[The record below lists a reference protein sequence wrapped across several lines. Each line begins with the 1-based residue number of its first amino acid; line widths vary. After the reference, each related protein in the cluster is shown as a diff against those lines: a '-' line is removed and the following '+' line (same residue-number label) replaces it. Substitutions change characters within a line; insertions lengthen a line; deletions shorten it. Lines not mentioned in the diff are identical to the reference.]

1 MELDDV
7 HTILIIGPTSSDKNV
22 DLSTALYDTVDI
34 LHQLGYKLSIIV
46 EDPTSLLSSGV
57 FYDKT
62 IVEKVTGENVLNF
75 VQDFH
80 PDAILPTVGDRNAL
94 GIISSLNGKIGNV
107 KVLGPS
113 FAASLATF
121 KREMF
126 IKRLTKA
133 DLPVIK
139 FVSSDDETEIY
150 NFIRSIG
157 FPIIARRR
165 YSNRHSSGWT
175 NINNLFELDNFMS
188 MEDIKDTKIEIER
201 SIRGFSEYSF
211 TIVRDRYD
219 NSSLIGT
226 IEDIEPIGIHHLDS
240 NLIAPAISLN
250 DSKLQRLRNYSIKLA
265 RVFNIIG
272 VCTVHFAYNHVTKE
286 SYITEFIPRL
296 SEETKFLEYATSYP
310 IATAVAQ
317 LCLGF
322 HLDKLQL
329 DAGNSFNGA
338 TEPFV
343 DHITSRF
350 PQWKTSG
357 QKYLGPSKTSDSS
370 VIVNGFSL
378 EEVLN
383 KGVLNDKLNNNF
395 DRYNELRK
403 LDDDELFEK
412 IIHPTNWMLDVLSE
426 AMRRNFEKPVLSE
439 ITGIKLPYLTALQ
452 NIIDNSLIIREGE
465 IDGNNVERM
474 VEMGVKGVGHSKLL
488 LDSPDIVTKTVV
500 KNKRAVSVA
509 NNEYINHNYFVTSG
523 ISNELKLSD
532 RKKILVRT
540 PIITSKTDIMIR
552 QFVLFQLAKSIDQN
566 GLEPIIIGREPWNAP
581 LSLRR
586 KVVEIDDPHMEFKN
600 LKLISDDNI
609 LNIID
614 LSKNL
619 ADSEDKRVFQFSA
632 QEIKNMNLEGDTSVR
647 VMVVS
652 DGENYLVPSVIYQA
666 KRDGHLYEVSSV
678 NNFMTP
684 EDRADIAE
692 LVSQELEDDHH
703 VDIYNFEMIKNHDH
717 WLVTKKYRGMTND
730 IIRHELASSVHVIDT
745 LVKLLLGNK
754 IGSDHSLE
762 EVFNNFDEDYLLT
775 IDDKRYKLLDKET
788 IQAKL
793 DELRKDESGKNKKAT
808 K

>member
-1 MELDDV
+1 MELDEI
-7 HTILIIGPTSSDKNV
+7 HTILVIGPTSSDKNV
-22 DLSTALYDTVDI
+22 DLSTALYDTVNI
-34 LHQLGYKLSIIV
+34 LHQLGYKISIIV

-75 VQDFH
+75 VQTYH

-94 GIISSLNGKIGNV
+94 GIISSLNGKIGMT
-107 KVLGPS
+107 KILGPN

-121 KREMF
+121 KRELF

-133 DLPVIK
+133 KLPVIK
-139 FVSSDDETEIY
+139 FISSNDEKEIY
-150 NFIRSIG
+150 EFIRSIG

-175 NINNLFELDNFMS
+175 NINNLFELDNFMA
-188 MEDIKDTKIEIER
+188 MEELDDTKIEIER

-211 TIVRDRYD
+211 TVLRDRYD
-219 NSSLIGT
+219 NSSLVGT

-240 NLIAPAISLN
+240 NLISPAISLN

-265 RVFNIIG
+265 RAFNIVGI
-272 VCTVHFAYNHVTKE
+272 CTVHFAYNHITKE

-310 IATAVAQ
+310 VATAVAE
-317 LCLGF
+317 LCLGY

-329 DAGNSFNGA
+329 DAGSFFNGA

-350 PQWKTSG
+350 PQWKTPG

-370 VIVNGFSL
+370 IVVNGFSL

-383 KGVLNDKLNNNF
+383 KGALNDKLNNNF

-412 IIHPTNWMLDVLSE
+412 IIHPTNWMLDVLLE
-426 AMRRNFEKPVLSE
+426 ALRRKFEKPVLSE
-439 ITGIKLPYLTALQ
+439 ITGISLPYLAALQ
-452 NIIDNSLIIREGE
+452 NIINNSLIIREGE
-465 IDGNNVERM
+465 IDGKNVERM

-500 KNKRAVSVA
+500 KNKKAVSVA
-509 NNEYINHNYFVTSG
+509 NNDFINHNYFVTSG
-523 ISNELKLSD
+523 ITNELELSD
-532 RKKILVRT
+532 RKKIIVRT
-540 PIITSKTDIMIR
+540 PIITSKTDIMVR
-552 QFVLFQLAKSIDQN
+552 QFVLFRLAKSIDQN

-581 LSLRR
+581 LEIRR
-586 KVVEIDDPHMEFKN
+586 KVVEIDDPHMEMRN
-600 LKLISDDNI
+600 LGLIDDDSI
-609 LNIID
+609 LKIID

-619 ADSEDKRVFQFSA
+619 VDTNDDRVFQFSA
-632 QEIKNMNLEGDTSVR
+632 QEIKNIDLESNTTLR

-652 DGENYLVPSVIYQA
+652 DGKNYLIPSVIYQA
-666 KRDGHLYEVSSV
+666 KRNKHLYEISSV
-678 NNFMTP
+678 NNFMTI
-684 EDRADIAE
+684 EDRAD
-692 LVSQELEDDHH
+692 VSKLINQELEDEKQ
-703 VDIYNFEMIKNHDH
+703 VDIYNFEIVKSNDH
-717 WLVTKKYRGMTND
+717 WLVTKKYRGMTSD

-754 IGSDHSLE
+754 IDDNLSLE
-762 EVFNNFDEDYLLT
+762 KIFDNFDEKFLLT
-775 IDDKRYKLLDKET
+775 IDSKRYKLLDKDET
-788 IQAKL
+788 EA
-793 DELRKDESGKNKKAT
+793 ELSELKKSE

>member
-1 MELDDV
+1 MELDDI

-34 LHQLGYKLSIIV
+34 LHQLGYKMSIIV

-57 FYDKT
+57 FYDKSV
-62 IVEKVTGENVLNF
+62 VEKVTGDNVLKY
-75 VQDFH
+75 VQQFH

-94 GIISSLNGKIGNV
+94 GIVSSLNGKIGGT
-107 KVLGPS
+107 KVLGAN
-113 FAASLATF
+113 FAAYLATF
-121 KREMF
+121 KRELF

-133 DLPVIK
+133 NLPVIK
-139 FVSSDDETEIY
+139 FISSNDEKEIY
-150 NFIRSIG
+150 SFIRSIG

-175 NINNLFELDNFMS
+175 NINNLFELDNFMAL
-188 MEDIKDTKIEIER
+188 EDIEDTKIEIER

-211 TIVRDRYD
+211 TIVRDQYD

-226 IEDIEPIGIHHLDS
+226 IEDVEPIGVHHLDS
-240 NLIAPAISLN
+240 NLVSPALSLN

-265 RVFNIIG
+265 RVFNVVG

-310 IATAVAQ
+310 IATVVAE
-317 LCLGF
+317 LCLGY

-329 DAGNSFNGA
+329 DAGSPFNGA

-350 PQWKTSG
+350 PQWKTPE
-357 QKYLGPSKTSDSS
+357 QRYLGPSKTSDSS
-370 VIVNGFSL
+370 IIVNGFSL

-383 KGVLNDKLNNNF
+383 KGALNDKFNGNF
-395 DRYNELRK
+395 ERYNELRK

-412 IIHPTNWMLDVLSE
+412 IIHPTNWILDVLSE

-439 ITGIKLPYLTALQ
+439 ITGIKLPYLSALQ

-465 IDGNNVERM
+465 IDGKNVERM

-488 LDSPDIVTKTVV
+488 LDSKDIVTKTVV
-500 KNKRAVSVA
+500 KNKRAISVG
-509 NNEYINHNYFVTSG
+509 NNKYINHNYFVTSG
-523 ISNELKLSD
+523 ISNELELSD
-532 RKKILVRT
+532 RKKIIVRT

-581 LSLRR
+581 LVMRR
-586 KVVEIDDPHMEFKN
+586 KVVEIDDPHMEIKS
-600 LKLISDDNI
+600 LGLIDKDSV
-609 LNIID
+609 LRTID
-614 LSKNL
+614 LSKNIV
-619 ADSEDKRVFQFSA
+619 DDENEQVFQFSA
-632 QEIKNMNLEGDTSVR
+632 QELKNIDLEGNTSVR

-652 DGENYLVPSVIYQA
+652 DGKNYLAPSVIYQA
-666 KRDGHLYEVSSV
+666 KRDNHLYEVSSV
-678 NNFMTP
+678 NNFMTV
-684 EDRADIAE
+684 EDRADIAH
-692 LVSQELEDDHH
+692 LISQELENYDH
-703 VDIYNFEMIKNHDH
+703 VDIYNFEMVKSHDH
-717 WLVTKKYRGMTND
+717 WLVTKMYRGMTSD

-754 IGSDHSLE
+754 IDDDLSLE
-762 EVFNNFDEDYLLT
+762 KIFANFDEQYLLA
-775 IDDKRYKLLDKET
+775 IDCKRYKLLDKDEM
-788 IQAKL
+788 QEKL
-793 DELRKDESGKNKKAT
+793 TEYRKKED
-808 K
+808 

>member
-1 MELDDV
+1 MELDEI
-7 HTILIIGPTSSDKNV
+7 HTILVIGPTSSDKNV
-22 DLSTALYDTVDI
+22 DLSTALYDTVNI
-34 LHQLGYKLSIIV
+34 LHQLGYKISIIV

-75 VQDFH
+75 VQTYH

-94 GIISSLNGKIGNV
+94 GIISSLNGKIGMT
-107 KVLGPS
+107 KILGPN

-121 KREMF
+121 KRELF

-133 DLPVIK
+133 KLPVIK
-139 FVSSDDETEIY
+139 FISSNDEKEIY
-150 NFIRSIG
+150 EFIRSIG

-175 NINNLFELDNFMS
+175 NINNLFELDNFMA
-188 MEDIKDTKIEIER
+188 MEELDDTKIEIER

-211 TIVRDRYD
+211 TVLRDRYD
-219 NSSLIGT
+219 NSSLVGT

-240 NLIAPAISLN
+240 NLISPAISLN

-265 RVFNIIG
+265 RAFNIVGI
-272 VCTVHFAYNHVTKE
+272 CTVHFAYNHITKE

-310 IATAVAQ
+310 VATAVAE
-317 LCLGF
+317 LCLGY

-329 DAGNSFNGA
+329 DAGSFFNGA

-350 PQWKTSG
+350 PQWKTPG

-370 VIVNGFSL
+370 IVVNGFSL

-383 KGVLNDKLNNNF
+383 KGALNDKLNNNF

-412 IIHPTNWMLDVLSE
+412 IIHPTNWMLDVLLE
-426 AMRRNFEKPVLSE
+426 ALRRKFEKPVLSE
-439 ITGIKLPYLTALQ
+439 ITGISLPYLAALQ
-452 NIIDNSLIIREGE
+452 NIINNSLIIREGE
-465 IDGNNVERM
+465 IDGKNVERM

-500 KNKRAVSVA
+500 KNKKAVSVA
-509 NNEYINHNYFVTSG
+509 NNDFINHNYFVTSG
-523 ISNELKLSD
+523 ITNELELSD
-532 RKKILVRT
+532 RKKIIVRT
-540 PIITSKTDIMIR
+540 PIITSKTDIMVR
-552 QFVLFQLAKSIDQN
+552 QFVLFRLAKSIDQN

-581 LSLRR
+581 LEIRR
-586 KVVEIDDPHMEFKN
+586 KVVEIDDPHMEMRN
-600 LKLISDDNI
+600 LGLIDDDSI
-609 LNIID
+609 LKIID

-619 ADSEDKRVFQFSA
+619 VDTNDDRVFQFSA
-632 QEIKNMNLEGDTSVR
+632 QEIKNIDLESNTTLR

-652 DGENYLVPSVIYQA
+652 DGKNYLIPSVIYQA
-666 KRDGHLYEVSSV
+666 KRNKHLYEISSV
-678 NNFMTP
+678 NNFMTI
-684 EDRADIAE
+684 EDRADVSKLI
-692 LVSQELEDDHH
+692 SQELEDEKQ
-703 VDIYNFEMIKNHDH
+703 VDIYNFEIVKSNDH
-717 WLVTKKYRGMTND
+717 WLVTKKYRGMTSD

-754 IGSDHSLE
+754 IDDNLSLE
-762 EVFNNFDEDYLLT
+762 KIFDNFDEKFLLT
-775 IDDKRYKLLDKET
+775 IDSKRYKLLDKDET
-788 IQAKL
+788 EA
-793 DELRKDESGKNKKAT
+793 ELSELKKSE

>member
-1 MELDDV
+1 MELTEV
-7 HTILIIGPTSSDKNV
+7 HTILIIGPTISDKNV

-34 LHQLGYKLSIIV
+34 LHQLGYKTSIIV
-46 EDPTSLLSSGV
+46 EDPTSLLSSGT
-57 FYDKT
+57 FFDKT
-62 IVEKVTGENVLNF
+62 VVEKVSGDNVLKF
-75 VQDFH
+75 VQKYH

-94 GIISSLNGKIGNV
+94 GIVSSLNGKIGST
-107 KVLGPS
+107 KILGANYAS
-113 FAASLATF
+113 SLATF
-121 KREMF
+121 KRDLF
-126 IKRLTKA
+126 IKRLNKA
-133 DLPVIK
+133 KLPVIN
-139 FVSSDDETEIY
+139 FISSDDEKEIY
-150 NFIRSIG
+150 SFIRSIG

-175 NINNLFELDNFMS
+175 NINNLFELDNFMALDDL
-188 MEDIKDTKIEIER
+188 EDTKIEIER

-211 TIVRDRYD
+211 TILRDSFD

-240 NLIAPAISLN
+240 NLISPAISLN

-272 VCTVHFAYNHVTKE
+272 VCTVHFAYNHVTNE
-286 SYITEFIPRL
+286 CYITEFIPRL

-310 IATAVAQ
+310 VATAVAE
-317 LCLGF
+317 LCVGF

-329 DAGNSFNGA
+329 DAGNFFNGA

-350 PQWKTSG
+350 PQWNAPG
-357 QKYLGPSKTSDSS
+357 QKYLGPSKTSNSS
-370 VIVNGFSL
+370 IIVNGFSL

-383 KGVLNDKLNNNF
+383 KGALNDKLNNNF
-395 DRYNELRK
+395 NRYEELRK

-412 IIHPTNWMLDVLSE
+412 IIHPTNWMLDVLME

-439 ITGIKLPYLTALQ
+439 ITGINMPYLTALQ

-465 IDGNNVERM
+465 IDVHNVERM

-488 LDSPDIVTKTVV
+488 LDSSDIVTKTVV
-500 KNKRAVSVA
+500 KNKTAISVA
-509 NNEYINHNYFVTSG
+509 NRNYPNHNYFVTAG
-523 ISNELKLSD
+523 INNELKLSD
-532 RKKILVRT
+532 RKKIIVRT
-540 PIITSKTDIMIR
+540 PIISSKTDTTIR

-581 LSLRR
+581 LAMRR
-586 KVVEIDDPHMEFKN
+586 KIVEVDDPHMEMKALN
-600 LKLISDDNI
+600 LIPSDSI

-619 ADSEDKRVFQFSA
+619 VDTEDDSRVFQFSA
-632 QEIKNMNLEGDTSVR
+632 QEIKNIDLQANTSAR

-652 DGENYLVPSVIYQA
+652 DGENFLVPSVIYRT
-666 KRDGHLYEVSSV
+666 KKNNHLYEVSSV
-678 NNFMTP
+678 NNFMSP
-684 EDRADIAE
+684 ENYNEFSQLIA
-692 LVSQELEDDHH
+692 QELEDENQ
-703 VDIYNFEMIKNHDH
+703 VAIYNFELIKQKDH

-754 IGSDHSLE
+754 IGDDLSLE
-762 EVFNNFDEDYLLT
+762 ETFNNFDEQYLLT
-775 IDDKRYKLLDKET
+775 IDDKRYKLLNKEEME
-788 IQAKL
+788 
-793 DELRKDESGKNKKAT
+793 DELKNLR
-808 K
+808 

>member
-1 MELDDV
+1 MELEDV

-22 DLSTALYDTVDI
+22 DLSTALYDTVSI
-34 LHQLGYKLSIIV
+34 LHQLGYKVSIIV
-46 EDPTSLLSSGV
+46 EDPTSLLSSGS

-62 IVEKVTGENVLNF
+62 IVEKVSGDNVLKY
-75 VQDFH
+75 VQKHH

-94 GIISSLNGKIGNV
+94 GIISSLNGKIGV
-107 KVLGPS
+107 TKVLGPN

-133 DLPVIK
+133 NLPVIK
-139 FVSSDDETEIY
+139 FISSDDEKEIY
-150 NFIRSIG
+150 SFIRSIG

-175 NINNLFELDNFMS
+175 NINNLFELDNFMA
-188 MEDIKDTKIEIER
+188 MEDISDTKIEIER

-211 TIVRDRYD
+211 TILRDRFD
-219 NSSLIGT
+219 NSSLVGT

-240 NLIAPAISLN
+240 NLISPAISLN
-250 DSKLQRLRNYSIKLA
+250 DSKLQRLRNFSIKLA
-265 RVFNIIG
+265 RAFNIIG
-272 VCTVHFAYNHVTKE
+272 ICTVHFAYNHVTNE

-310 IATAVAQ
+310 VATAVAE
-317 LCLGF
+317 LCLGYR
-322 HLDKLQL
+322 LDKLQL
-329 DAGNSFNGA
+329 DAGSPFNGA

-350 PQWKTSG
+350 PQWKTPG

-370 VIVNGFSL
+370 IIVNGFSL

-383 KGVLNDKLNNNF
+383 KGALNDKFNNNF

-412 IIHPTNWMLDVLSE
+412 IIHPTNWMLDVLLE
-426 AMRRNFEKPVLSE
+426 ALRRKFEKPVLSE
-439 ITGIKLPYLTALQ
+439 ITGINLPYLTALQ

-465 IDGNNVERM
+465 VDGKNVERM

-488 LDSPDIVTKTVV
+488 LDSSDIVTKTVV
-500 KNKRAVSVA
+500 KNKQSVSVA
-509 NNEYINHNYFVTSG
+509 NNEFMNHNYFVTSG

-532 RKKILVRT
+532 RKKIIVRT
-540 PIITSKTDIMIR
+540 PIITSKTDVMIR
-552 QFVLFQLAKSIDQN
+552 QFVLFQLSKSIDQN

-581 LSLRR
+581 LVMRR
-586 KVVEIDDPHMEFKN
+586 KVIEIDDPHMEIKG
-600 LKLISDDNI
+600 LGLIDNDSI

-619 ADSEDKRVFQFSA
+619 VDTDDKRVFQFSS
-632 QEIKNMNLEGDTSVR
+632 QKVKDIELEGNTLVR

-652 DGENYLVPSVIYQA
+652 DGKNYLAPAVIYRA
-666 KRDGHLYEVSSV
+666 KRDDHLYEISSV

-692 LVSQELEDDHH
+692 LINQELEENDH
-703 VDIYNFEMIKNHDH
+703 VDIYSFEIIKNHDH
-717 WLVTKKYRGMTND
+717 WLVTKKYRGMTSD

-754 IGSDHSLE
+754 IDDNLSLE
-762 EVFNNFDEDYLLT
+762 KIFDNFGEKYLLT
-775 IDDKRYKLLDKET
+775 IDSKRYKLLDKDE

-793 DELRKDESGKNKKAT
+793 NELRKSEK
-808 K
+808 

>member
-7 HTILIIGPTSSDKNV
+7 HSILIIGPTSSDKNV

-34 LHQLGYKLSIIV
+34 LHQLGYKISIIV
-46 EDPTSLLSSGV
+46 ENPTSLLSSGV

-62 IVEKVTGENVLNF
+62 VVEKVTGDNVLKF
-75 VQDFH
+75 VQKYH
-80 PDAILPTVGDRNAL
+80 PDSILPIVGDRNAL
-94 GIISSLNGKIGNV
+94 GIVSSLNGKIGET
-107 KVLGPS
+107 KILGPS

-121 KREMF
+121 KRELF
-126 IKRLTKA
+126 IKKLTHA
-133 DLPVIK
+133 NLPVIK
-139 FVSSDDETEIY
+139 FVSSDDEKEIY
-150 NFIRSIG
+150 SFIRSIG

-175 NINNLFELDNFMS
+175 NINNLFELDNFMA
-188 MEDIKDTKIEIER
+188 MEDISDTKIEIER

-211 TIVRDRYD
+211 TILRDRYD
-219 NSSLIGT
+219 NSSLVGT

-240 NLIAPAISLN
+240 NLISPAISLN
-250 DSKLQRLRNYSIKLA
+250 DSKLQRLRNFSIKLA
-265 RVFNIIG
+265 RTFNVVGI
-272 VCTVHFAYNHVTKE
+272 CTVHFAYNHATNE

-310 IATAVAQ
+310 VATAVAQ
-317 LCLGF
+317 LCLGY

-329 DAGNSFNGA
+329 DAGNYFNGA

-350 PQWKTSG
+350 PQWATND
-357 QKYLGPSKTSDSS
+357 QRYLGPSKTSNSS
-370 VIVNGFSL
+370 IVVNGFSL

-383 KGVLNDKLNNNF
+383 KGALNDKLNNNF
-395 DRYNELRK
+395 NRYNELRK

-439 ITGIKLPYLTALQ
+439 ITGINMPYLTALQ

-465 IDGNNVERM
+465 IDGKNVEHM
-474 VEMGVKGVGHSKLL
+474 VNMGVKGVGHSKLL

-500 KNKRAVSVA
+500 KNKQAVSVA
-509 NNEYINHNYFVTSG
+509 NNDFINHNYFVTSG
-523 ISNELKLSD
+523 ISNELQLSD
-532 RKKILVRT
+532 RMKIIVRT

-581 LSLRR
+581 LSMRR
-586 KVVEIDDPHMEFKN
+586 KVVEIDDPHMEMKN
-600 LKLISDDNI
+600 LGLIKNDGV

-619 ADSEDKRVFQFSA
+619 IETDDKRVFQFSA
-632 QEIKNMNLEGDTSVR
+632 QELKNLKLTGGTSIR
-647 VMVVS
+647 VMVIS
-652 DGENYLVPSVIYQA
+652 DGENFLAPSVIYQA
-666 KRDGHLYEVSSV
+666 KRDGHLYEISSV
-678 NNFMTP
+678 NQFMTI
-684 EDRADIAE
+684 EDRANISR
-692 LVSQELEDDHH
+692 LIKQELEDDSK
-703 VDIYNFEMIKNHDH
+703 VDIYNFELVKSNDH
-717 WLVTKKYRGMTND
+717 WLMTKKYRGMTND

-754 IGSDHSLE
+754 IGDDLTLE
-762 EVFNNFDEDYLLT
+762 KVFDNFDDKYLLT
-775 IDDKRYKLLDKET
+775 IDSKRYQLLDEEET
-788 IQAKL
+788 KTEL
-793 DELRKDESGKNKKAT
+793 SKLRKNEN
-808 K
+808 

>member
-7 HTILIIGPTSSDKNV
+7 HTILIIGPTNSDKNV
-22 DLSTALYDTVDI
+22 DLSTALYDTVNI
-34 LHQLGYKLSIIV
+34 LHQLGYKTSIIV
-46 EDPTSLLSSGV
+46 ENPTSLLSSGV

-62 IVEKVTGENVLNF
+62 MVEKVTGENVLKYVNKY
-75 VQDFH
+75 H

-94 GIISSLNGKIGNV
+94 GIISSLNGKIGTT
-107 KVLGPS
+107 KILGPN

-121 KREMF
+121 KRELF

-133 DLPVIK
+133 HLPVIK
-139 FVSSDDETEIY
+139 FISSDDEKEIY
-150 NFIRSIG
+150 SFIRSIG

-175 NINNLFELDNFMS
+175 NINNLFELDNFMAL
-188 MEDIKDTKIEIER
+188 EDIEDTKIEIER

-211 TIVRDRYD
+211 TILRDRYD
-219 NSSLIGT
+219 NSSLVGT

-240 NLIAPAISLN
+240 NLISPAISLN

-265 RVFNIIG
+265 RAFNIIG
-272 VCTVHFAYNHVTKE
+272 ICTVHFAYNHVTNE

-310 IATAVAQ
+310 VATAVAE
-317 LCLGF
+317 LCLGY

-329 DAGNSFNGA
+329 DAGSFFNGA

-350 PQWKTSG
+350 PQWKTPG

-370 VIVNGFSL
+370 IVVNGFSL

-383 KGVLNDKLNNNF
+383 KGALNDKLNNNF

-412 IIHPTNWMLDVLSE
+412 IIHPTNWMLDVLLE
-426 AMRRNFEKPVLSE
+426 ALRRNFEKPVLSE
-439 ITGIKLPYLTALQ
+439 ITGINPPYLSALQ

-465 IDGNNVERM
+465 IDGKNVERM

-488 LDSPDIVTKTVV
+488 LDSSDIVTKTVV
-500 KNKRAVSVA
+500 KNKQAVSVA
-509 NNEYINHNYFVTSG
+509 NNDFMNHNYFVTSG
-523 ISNELKLSD
+523 ISNELELSD
-532 RKKILVRT
+532 RKKFVVRT

-581 LSLRR
+581 LEMRR
-586 KVVEIDDPHMEFKN
+586 KVVEIDDPHMEVKS
-600 LKLISDDNI
+600 LGLIDNDSV

-619 ADSEDKRVFQFSA
+619 VDTDDKRVFQFSA
-632 QEIKNMNLEGDTSVR
+632 QEIKNIDLEGNTSVR

-652 DGENYLVPSVIYQA
+652 DGENYLAPSVIYQA
-666 KRDGHLYEVSSV
+666 KRDNHLYEISSV

-692 LVSQELEDDHH
+692 LITQELEDDHN
-703 VDIYNFEMIKNHDH
+703 VDIYNFEMVKNHDH

-754 IGSDHSLE
+754 IDSDLSLE
-762 EVFNNFDEDYLLT
+762 KIFDNFDEKYLLT
-775 IDDKRYKLLDKET
+775 IDDKKYKLLDKEE
-788 IQAKL
+788 IQNKL
-793 DELRKDESGKNKKAT
+793 TELSKTEA
-808 K
+808 

>member
-34 LHQLGYKLSIIV
+34 LHQLGYKTSIIV

-62 IVEKVTGENVLNF
+62 VVEKVTGDNVLKF
-75 VQDFH
+75 IQKYH

-94 GIISSLNGKIGNV
+94 GIISSLNGKIGTT
-107 KVLGPS
+107 KVLGAS
-113 FAASLATF
+113 FSASLATF
-121 KREMF
+121 KRELF
-126 IKRLTKA
+126 IKKLTKA
-133 DLPVIK
+133 NLPVIK
-139 FVSSDDETEIY
+139 FISSDDEKEIY
-150 NFIRSIG
+150 SFIRSIG

-175 NINNLFELDNFMS
+175 NINNLFELDNFMA
-188 MEDIKDTKIEIER
+188 MEDISDSRIEIER

-211 TIVRDRYD
+211 TILRDRYD

-240 NLIAPAISLN
+240 NLISPAISLN

-265 RVFNIIG
+265 RAFNIVGI
-272 VCTVHFAYNHVTKE
+272 CTVHFAYNHTTKE

-310 IATAVAQ
+310 IATAVAE
-317 LCLGF
+317 LCLGY

-329 DAGNSFNGA
+329 DAGNYFNGA

-343 DHITSRF
+343 DHLTSRF
-350 PQWKTSG
+350 PQWKTPG

-370 VIVNGFSL
+370 IVVNGFSL

-383 KGVLNDKLNNNF
+383 KGALNDKLNNNF

-412 IIHPTNWMLDVLSE
+412 IIHPTNWILDVLSE
-426 AMRRNFEKPVLSE
+426 ALRRKFEMPVLSE
-439 ITGIKLPYLTALQ
+439 ITGVNVPYLNALQ
-452 NIIDNSLIIREGE
+452 NIINNSLIIREGE
-465 IDGNNVERM
+465 IDGKNVERM

-488 LDSPDIVTKTVV
+488 LDSTDIVTRTVV

-509 NNEYINHNYFVTSG
+509 NNKYINHNYFVTSG
-523 ISNELKLSD
+523 ISNELELSD
-532 RKKILVRT
+532 RKKIIVRT

-581 LSLRR
+581 LSMRR
-586 KVVEIDDPHMEFKN
+586 KVVEIDDPHMEMKS
-600 LKLISDDNI
+600 LGLIEHDSV

-619 ADSEDKRVFQFSA
+619 VDTGDDRVFQFSA
-632 QEIKNMNLEGDTSVR
+632 QEIKNIELKGDTSVR
-647 VMVVS
+647 VMVVT
-652 DGENYLVPSVIYQA
+652 DGNNFLAPSVIYRGR
-666 KRDGHLYEVSSV
+666 RDNHLYEISSV
-678 NNFMTP
+678 NNFMTA
-684 EDRADIAE
+684 EDRVEISK
-692 LVSQELEDDHH
+692 LIKLELEDNDK
-703 VDIYNFEMIKNHDH
+703 VDIFNFEMVKSNDH

-754 IGSDHSLE
+754 IDDDLSLE
-762 EVFNNFDEDYLLT
+762 KVFDNFDEKYLLT
-775 IDDKRYKLLDKET
+775 IDDKRYKLLDKEE
-788 IQAKL
+788 IQEKL
-793 DELRKDESGKNKKAT
+793 KELRLKEK
-808 K
+808 

>member
-22 DLSTALYDTVDI
+22 DLSTALFDTVNI
-34 LHQLGYKLSIIV
+34 LHQLGYKISIIV
-46 EDPTSLLSSGV
+46 EDPTSLLSSGS
-57 FYDKT
+57 FFDKT
-62 IVEKVTGENVLNF
+62 VVEKVTGDNVLKY
-75 VQDFH
+75 VQKFH

-94 GIISSLNGKIGNV
+94 GIVSSLNGKIGPTR
-107 KVLGPS
+107 VLGAN

-121 KREMF
+121 KRELF

-133 DLPVIK
+133 NLPVIK
-139 FVSSDDETEIY
+139 FVSSDDEKEIY
-150 NFIRSIG
+150 SFIRSIG

-175 NINNLFELDNFMS
+175 NINNLFELDNFMAL
-188 MEDIKDTKIEIER
+188 EDISDTKIEIER

-211 TIVRDRYD
+211 TILRDRYD
-219 NSSLIGT
+219 NSALIGT

-240 NLIAPAISLN
+240 NLISPAISLN
-250 DSKLQRLRNYSIKLA
+250 DSKLQRLRNFSIKLA
-265 RVFNIIG
+265 RAFNIVG
-272 VCTVHFAYNHVTKE
+272 VCTVHFAYNHATNE

-310 IATAVAQ
+310 IATAVAE
-317 LCLGF
+317 LCLGY

-329 DAGNSFNGA
+329 DAGSFFNGA

-350 PQWKTSG
+350 PQWKTSD
-357 QKYLGPSKTSDSS
+357 QRYLGPSKTSDSS
-370 VIVNGFSL
+370 IVVNGFSL

-383 KGVLNDKLNNNF
+383 KGALNDKLNNNF

-403 LDDDELFEK
+403 LDDDQLFEK
-412 IIHPTNWMLDVLSE
+412 IIHPTNWMLDVLLE

-439 ITGIKLPYLTALQ
+439 ITGIKLPYLSALQ

-465 IDGNNVERM
+465 IDGHNVERM

-488 LDSPDIVTKTVV
+488 LDSKDIVTKTVV
-500 KNKRAVSVA
+500 KNKQAVSVA
-509 NNEYINHNYFVTSG
+509 NNDFDNHNYFVTSG
-523 ISNELKLSD
+523 ISNELVLSD
-532 RKKILVRT
+532 RKKIVVRT

-581 LSLRR
+581 LSIRR
-586 KVVEIDDPHMEFKN
+586 KMVEIDDPHMEMKS
-600 LKLISDDNI
+600 LKLIEPDSV
-609 LNIID
+609 LQVID

-619 ADSEDKRVFQFSA
+619 VDNENEQVFQFSA
-632 QEIKNMNLEGDTSVR
+632 QELKNIDLDGNTSVR

-652 DGENYLVPSVIYQA
+652 DGKNYLAPSVIYQA

-678 NNFMTP
+678 NNFMTA

-692 LVSQELEDDHH
+692 LISQEIEDYDH
-703 VDIYNFEMIKNHDH
+703 VDIYNFEMVKNHDH
-717 WLVTKKYRGMTND
+717 WLVTKKYRGMTSD

-754 IGSDHSLE
+754 IDDDLSLE
-762 EVFNNFDEDYLLT
+762 KIFDNFDEEYLLT
-775 IDDKRYKLLDKET
+775 IDNKRYKLLDKDE

-793 DELRKDESGKNKKAT
+793 DEFRKKE
-808 K
+808 

>member
-62 IVEKVTGENVLNF
+62 IVEKVTGDNVLKY
-75 VQDFH
+75 VQKYH
-80 PDAILPTVGDRNAL
+80 PDSILPIVGDRNAL
-94 GIISSLNGKIGNV
+94 GIVSSLNGKIGET
-107 KVLGPS
+107 KILGPS

-121 KREMF
+121 KRELF
-126 IKRLTKA
+126 IKKLVHA
-133 DLPVIK
+133 NLPVIK
-139 FVSSDDETEIY
+139 FISSDDEKEIY
-150 NFIRSIG
+150 SFIRSIG

-175 NINNLFELDNFMS
+175 NINNLFELDNFMA
-188 MEDIKDTKIEIER
+188 MEDIADTKIEIER

-211 TIVRDRYD
+211 TILRDRYD
-219 NSSLIGT
+219 NSSLVGT

-240 NLIAPAISLN
+240 NLISPAISLN
-250 DSKLQRLRNYSIKLA
+250 DSKLQRLRNFSIKLA
-265 RVFNIIG
+265 RTFNIVGI
-272 VCTVHFAYNHVTKE
+272 CTVHFAYNHATNE

-310 IATAVAQ
+310 VATAVAQ
-317 LCLGF
+317 LCLGY

-329 DAGNSFNGA
+329 DAGNYFNGA

-350 PQWKTSG
+350 PQWTTND
-357 QKYLGPSKTSDSS
+357 QRYLGPSKTSNSS
-370 VIVNGFSL
+370 IVVNGFSL

-383 KGVLNDKLNNNF
+383 KGALNDKLNNNF
-395 DRYNELRK
+395 NRYNELRK

-426 AMRRNFEKPVLSE
+426 ALRRKFEKPVLSE
-439 ITGIKLPYLTALQ
+439 ITGINMPYLTALQ

-465 IDGNNVERM
+465 IDGNNVEHM
-474 VEMGVKGVGHSKLL
+474 VNMGVKGVGHSKLL

-500 KNKRAVSVA
+500 KNKQAVSVA
-509 NNEYINHNYFVTSG
+509 NNDFINHNYFVTSG
-523 ISNELKLSD
+523 ISNELQLSD
-532 RKKILVRT
+532 RMKIVVRT

-581 LSLRR
+581 LSMRR
-586 KVVEIDDPHMEFKN
+586 KVVEIDDPHMEMKN
-600 LKLISDDNI
+600 LGLIANDSV

-619 ADSEDKRVFQFSA
+619 IETDDKRVFQFSA
-632 QEIKNMNLEGDTSVR
+632 QELKDLKLSGNTSVR

-652 DGENYLVPSVIYQA
+652 DGENFLAPSVIYQA
-666 KRDGHLYEVSSV
+666 KRDGHLYEISSV
-678 NNFMTP
+678 NQFMTI
-684 EDRADIAE
+684 EDRASISR
-692 LVSQELEDDHH
+692 LIKQELENDKK
-703 VDIYNFEMIKNHDH
+703 VDIYNFELVKNNDH
-717 WLVTKKYRGMTND
+717 WLMTKKYRGMTND

-754 IGSDHSLE
+754 IGDDLTLE
-762 EVFNNFDEDYLLT
+762 KIFDNFDNRYLLT
-775 IDDKRYKLLDKET
+775 IDSKRYQLLDEEET
-788 IQAKL
+788 KTEL
-793 DELRKDESGKNKKAT
+793 SKLRKNEK
-808 K
+808 

>member
-7 HTILIIGPTSSDKNV
+7 HSILIIGPTSSDKNV

-46 EDPTSLLSSGV
+46 ENPTSLLSSGT

-62 IVEKVTGENVLNF
+62 VVEKVTGDNVLKY
-75 VQDFH
+75 VQKYH
-80 PDAILPTVGDRNAL
+80 PDSILPTVGDRNAL
-94 GIISSLNGKIGNV
+94 GIVSSLNGKIGET
-107 KVLGPS
+107 KILGPS

-121 KREMF
+121 KRELF
-126 IKRLTKA
+126 IKKLTHA
-133 DLPVIK
+133 NLPVIK
-139 FVSSDDETEIY
+139 FVSSDDEKEIY
-150 NFIRSIG
+150 SFIRSIG

-175 NINNLFELDNFMS
+175 NINNLFELDNFMA
-188 MEDIKDTKIEIER
+188 MEDISDTKIEIER

-211 TIVRDRYD
+211 TILRDRYD
-219 NSSLIGT
+219 NSSLVGT

-240 NLIAPAISLN
+240 NLISPAVSLN
-250 DSKLQRLRNYSIKLA
+250 DSKLQRLRNFSIKLA
-265 RVFNIIG
+265 RTFNIVG
-272 VCTVHFAYNHVTKE
+272 VCTVHFAYNHATNE

-310 IATAVAQ
+310 VATAVAQ
-317 LCLGF
+317 LCLGY

-329 DAGNSFNGA
+329 DAGNYFNGA

-350 PQWKTSG
+350 PQWSTNG
-357 QKYLGPSKTSDSS
+357 QRYLGPSKTSNSS
-370 VIVNGFSL
+370 IVVNGFSL

-383 KGVLNDKLNNNF
+383 KGALNDKLNNNF
-395 DRYNELRK
+395 NRYNELRK

-439 ITGIKLPYLTALQ
+439 ITGINMPYLTALQ

-465 IDGNNVERM
+465 IDGSNVEHM
-474 VEMGVKGVGHSKLL
+474 VNMGVKGVGHSKLL

-500 KNKRAVSVA
+500 KNKQAVSVA
-509 NNEYINHNYFVTSG
+509 NNDFINHNYFVTGG
-523 ISNELKLSD
+523 ISNELQLSD
-532 RKKILVRT
+532 RMKIIVRT

-581 LSLRR
+581 LSMRR
-586 KVVEIDDPHMEFKN
+586 KVVEIDDPHMEMKN
-600 LKLISDDNI
+600 LGLIKNDSV

-619 ADSEDKRVFQFSA
+619 IETDDKRVFQFSA
-632 QEIKNMNLEGDTSVR
+632 QELKNLKLTGGTSVR

-652 DGENYLVPSVIYQA
+652 DGENFLAPSVIYQA
-666 KRDGHLYEVSSV
+666 KRDGHLYEISSV
-678 NNFMTP
+678 NQFMTV
-684 EDRADIAE
+684 EDRANISR
-692 LVSQELEDDHH
+692 LIKQELEDDSK
-703 VDIYNFEMIKNHDH
+703 VDIYNFELVKSNDH
-717 WLVTKKYRGMTND
+717 WLMTKKYRGMTND

-754 IGSDHSLE
+754 IGDDLTLE
-762 EVFNNFDEDYLLT
+762 KVFDNFDDKYLLT
-775 IDDKRYKLLDKET
+775 IDSKRYQLLDEEET
-788 IQAKL
+788 KIELSK
-793 DELRKDESGKNKKAT
+793 LRKNEN
-808 K
+808 

>member
-7 HTILIIGPTSSDKNV
+7 HSILIIGPISSDKNV

-34 LHQLGYKLSIIV
+34 LHQLGYKISIIV
-46 EDPTSLLSSGV
+46 EDPTSLLSSGT
-57 FYDKT
+57 FYDK
-62 IVEKVTGENVLNF
+62 IVVEKVTGDNVLKFIQQN
-75 VQDFH
+75 H

-94 GIISSLNGKIGNV
+94 GIVSSLNGKIGGV
-107 KVLGPS
+107 RVLGAN

-121 KREMF
+121 KRELF

-133 DLPVIK
+133 NLPVIK
-139 FVSSDDETEIY
+139 FISSDDEKEIY
-150 NFIRSIG
+150 NFIRAIG

-175 NINNLFELDNFMS
+175 NINNLFELDNFMAL
-188 MEDIKDTKIEIER
+188 EDISDTKIEIER

-226 IEDIEPIGIHHLDS
+226 IEDIEPIGVHHLDS
-240 NLIAPAISLN
+240 NLISPAISLN
-250 DSKLQRLRNYSIKLA
+250 DSKLQKLRNYSIKLV
-265 RVFNIIG
+265 RSFNIVGI
-272 VCTVHFAYNHVTKE
+272 CTVHFAYNHETKE

-310 IATAVAQ
+310 IATVVAE
-317 LCLGF
+317 LCLGY

-343 DHITSRF
+343 DHLTSRF
-350 PQWKTSG
+350 PQWKTPG

-370 VIVNGFSL
+370 IMVNGFSL

-395 DRYNELRK
+395 ERYNELRK

-412 IIHPTNWMLDVLSE
+412 IIHPTNWMLDVLLE

-439 ITGIKLPYLTALQ
+439 ITGINLPYLAALQ

-465 IDGNNVERM
+465 IDGKNVERM

-523 ISNELKLSD
+523 ISNELELSD
-532 RKKILVRT
+532 RKKIIVRT

-581 LSLRR
+581 LSMRR
-586 KVVEIDDPHMEFKN
+586 KVVEIDDPHMEIKSLGLIKN
-600 LKLISDDNI
+600 ESI

-619 ADSEDKRVFQFSA
+619 VDDEDKRVFRFSA
-632 QEIKNMNLEGDTSVR
+632 QEIKNIGLEGDTSVR

-652 DGENYLVPSVIYQA
+652 DGKNYLAPSVIYQA
-666 KRDGHLYEVSSV
+666 KRDKHLYEISSV
-678 NNFMTP
+678 NNFMSA
-684 EDRADIAE
+684 EDRAEIAS
-692 LVSQELEDDHH
+692 LITQELEDDHH
-703 VDIYNFEMIKNHDH
+703 VDIYNFEMVKNHDH
-717 WLVTKKYRGMTND
+717 WLVTKKYRGMTTD

-754 IGSDHSLE
+754 IDDDLSLE
-762 EVFNNFDEDYLLT
+762 KIFDNFDESYLLT
-775 IDDKRYKLLDKET
+775 IDDKRYKLLNKEE
-788 IQAKL
+788 IQTKL
-793 DELRKDESGKNKKAT
+793 DELRKSEK
-808 K
+808 

>member
-1 MELDDV
+1 MELTEV
-7 HTILIIGPTSSDKNV
+7 HTILIIGPTISDKNV

-34 LHQLGYKLSIIV
+34 LHQLGYKTSIIV
-46 EDPTSLLSSGV
+46 EDPTSLLSSGT
-57 FYDKT
+57 FFDKT
-62 IVEKVTGENVLNF
+62 VVEKVSGDNVLKF
-75 VQDFH
+75 VQKYH

-94 GIISSLNGKIGNV
+94 GIVSSLNGKIGST
-107 KVLGPS
+107 KILGANYAS
-113 FAASLATF
+113 SLATF
-121 KREMF
+121 KRDLF
-126 IKRLTKA
+126 IKRLNKA
-133 DLPVIK
+133 KLPVIN
-139 FVSSDDETEIY
+139 FISSDDEKEIY
-150 NFIRSIG
+150 SFIRSIG

-175 NINNLFELDNFMS
+175 NINNLFELDNFMALDDL
-188 MEDIKDTKIEIER
+188 EDTKIEIER

-211 TIVRDRYD
+211 TILRDSFD

-240 NLIAPAISLN
+240 NLISPAISLN

-272 VCTVHFAYNHVTKE
+272 VCTVHFAYNHVTNE
-286 SYITEFIPRL
+286 CYITEFIPRL

-310 IATAVAQ
+310 VATAVAE
-317 LCLGF
+317 LCVGF

-329 DAGNSFNGA
+329 DAGNFFNGA

-350 PQWKTSG
+350 PQWNTPG
-357 QKYLGPSKTSDSS
+357 QKYLGPSKTSNSS
-370 VIVNGFSL
+370 IIVNGFSL

-383 KGVLNDKLNNNF
+383 KGALNDKLNNNF
-395 DRYNELRK
+395 NRYEELRK

-412 IIHPTNWMLDVLSE
+412 IIHPTNWMLDVLME

-439 ITGIKLPYLTALQ
+439 ITGINMPYLTALQ

-465 IDGNNVERM
+465 IDVHNVERM

-488 LDSPDIVTKTVV
+488 LDSSDIVTKTVV
-500 KNKRAVSVA
+500 KNKTAISVA
-509 NNEYINHNYFVTSG
+509 NRNYPNHNYFVTAG
-523 ISNELKLSD
+523 INNELKLSD
-532 RKKILVRT
+532 RKKIIVRT
-540 PIITSKTDIMIR
+540 PIITSKTDTTIR

-581 LSLRR
+581 LAMRR
-586 KVVEIDDPHMEFKN
+586 KIVEVDDPHMEMKALN
-600 LKLISDDNI
+600 LIPSDSI

-619 ADSEDKRVFQFSA
+619 VDTEDDSRVFQFSA
-632 QEIKNMNLEGDTSVR
+632 QEIKNIDLQANTSAR

-652 DGENYLVPSVIYQA
+652 DGENFLVPSVIYRT
-666 KRDGHLYEVSSV
+666 KKNNHLYEVSSV
-678 NNFMTP
+678 NNFMSP
-684 EDRADIAE
+684 ENYNEFSQLIA
-692 LVSQELEDDHH
+692 QELEDENQ
-703 VDIYNFEMIKNHDH
+703 VAIYNFELIKQKDH

-754 IGSDHSLE
+754 IGDNLSLE
-762 EVFNNFDEDYLLT
+762 EIFNNFDEQYLLT
-775 IDDKRYKLLDKET
+775 IDDKRYKLLNKEEME
-788 IQAKL
+788 
-793 DELRKDESGKNKKAT
+793 DELKNLR
-808 K
+808 

>member
-7 HTILIIGPTSSDKNV
+7 HTILIIGPTSSAKNV

-46 EDPTSLLSSGV
+46 ENPTSLLSSGV
-57 FYDKT
+57 FFDKT
-62 IVEKVTGENVLNF
+62 IVEKVTGDNVLKF
-75 VQDFH
+75 VQKYH
-80 PDAILPTVGDRNAL
+80 PDSILPIVGDRNAL
-94 GIISSLNGKIGNV
+94 GIVSSLNGKIGDT
-107 KVLGPS
+107 KILGPS

-121 KREMF
+121 KRELF
-126 IKRLTKA
+126 IKKLTRA
-133 DLPVIK
+133 NLPVIK
-139 FVSSDDETEIY
+139 FISSDDEKEIY
-150 NFIRSIG
+150 SFIRSIG

-188 MEDIKDTKIEIER
+188 MEDISDTKIEIER

-211 TIVRDRYD
+211 TILRDRYD
-219 NSSLIGT
+219 NSSLVGT

-240 NLIAPAISLN
+240 NLISPAISLN
-250 DSKLQRLRNYSIKLA
+250 DSKLQRLRNFSIKLA
-265 RVFNIIG
+265 RTFNIVGI
-272 VCTVHFAYNHVTKE
+272 CTVHFAYNHATNE

-310 IATAVAQ
+310 VATAVAQ
-317 LCLGF
+317 LCLGY

-329 DAGNSFNGA
+329 DAGNYFNGA

-350 PQWKTSG
+350 PQWPTND
-357 QKYLGPSKTSDSS
+357 QRYLGPSKTSNSS
-370 VIVNGFSL
+370 IVVNGFSL

-383 KGVLNDKLNNNF
+383 KGALNDKLNNNF
-395 DRYNELRK
+395 NRYNELRK

-426 AMRRNFEKPVLSE
+426 ALRRNFEKPVLSE
-439 ITGIKLPYLTALQ
+439 ITGINMPYLTALQ

-465 IDGNNVERM
+465 IDGSNVEHM
-474 VEMGVKGVGHSKLL
+474 VNMGVKGVGHSKLL

-500 KNKRAVSVA
+500 KNKQAVSVA
-509 NNEYINHNYFVTSG
+509 NNDFINHNYFVTSG
-523 ISNELKLSD
+523 ISNELELSD
-532 RKKILVRT
+532 QKKIVVRT

-581 LSLRR
+581 LSMRR
-586 KVVEIDDPHMEFKN
+586 KVVEIDDPHMEMKS
-600 LKLISDDNI
+600 LGLISNESV

-619 ADSEDKRVFQFSA
+619 IETDDKRVFQFSA
-632 QEIKNMNLEGDTSVR
+632 QELKDLKLTGETSLR

-652 DGENYLVPSVIYQA
+652 DGENYLAPSVIYQA
-666 KRDGHLYEVSSV
+666 KRDGHLYEISSV
-678 NNFMTP
+678 NNFMTV
-684 EDRADIAE
+684 EDRANISRLIKD
-692 LVSQELEDDHH
+692 ELEDDNS
-703 VDIYNFEMIKNHDH
+703 VDIYNFEMVKNNDH
-717 WLVTKKYRGMTND
+717 WLMTKKYRGMTND

-754 IGSDHSLE
+754 IGTDLTLE
-762 EVFNNFDEDYLLT
+762 KIFDNFDDKYLLT
-775 IDDKRYKLLDKET
+775 IDSKRFQLLDEEET
-788 IQAKL
+788 KAELSK
-793 DELRKDESGKNKKAT
+793 LRKNE
-808 K
+808 

>member
-1 MELDDV
+1 MELDEV
-7 HTILIIGPTSSDKNV
+7 HSILIIGPTDSDKNV
-22 DLSTALYDTVDI
+22 DLSTALYDTVNI

-46 EDPTSLLSSGV
+46 ENPTSLLSSGS
-57 FYDKT
+57 FFDKT
-62 IVEKVTGENVLNF
+62 IVEKVTGDNVLKF
-75 VQDFH
+75 VQSFH

-94 GIISSLNGKIGNV
+94 GIISSLNGKIGST
-107 KVLGPS
+107 KVLGAT

-121 KREMF
+121 KRELF

-133 DLPVIK
+133 NLPVIK
-139 FVSSDDETEIY
+139 FVSSDDEKEIY
-150 NFIRSIG
+150 SFIRSIG

-188 MEDIKDTKIEIER
+188 MEDLGDSKIEIER

-240 NLIAPAISLN
+240 NLISPAVSLN

-265 RVFNIIG
+265 RVFNIVGI
-272 VCTVHFAYNHVTKE
+272 CTVHFAYNHVTKE

-317 LCLGF
+317 LCLGY

-329 DAGNSFNGA
+329 DAGSFFNGA

-350 PQWKTSG
+350 PQWKTPD
-357 QKYLGPSKTSDSS
+357 QRYLGPSKTSDSS

-383 KGVLNDKLNNNF
+383 KGALNDKLNNNF
-395 DRYNELRK
+395 ERYNELRK

-439 ITGIKLPYLTALQ
+439 ITGIKLPYLSALQ

-465 IDGNNVERM
+465 IDGKNVERM

-500 KNKRAVSVA
+500 KNKQAVSVA
-509 NNEYINHNYFVTSG
+509 NNDFINHNYFVTSG
-523 ISNELKLSD
+523 ISSELELSD
-532 RKKILVRT
+532 RKKIVVRT

-566 GLEPIIIGREPWNAP
+566 GLEPIIVGREPWNAP
-581 LSLRR
+581 LSMRR
-586 KVVEIDDPHMEFKN
+586 KVVEIDDPHMEMKS
-600 LKLISDDNI
+600 LGLIDSESV

-619 ADSEDKRVFQFSA
+619 VDTDDKRVFQFSA
-632 QEIKNMNLEGDTSVR
+632 QEIKNIELSGNTSVR

-652 DGENYLVPSVIYQA
+652 DGKNYLAPSVIYQA
-666 KRDGHLYEVSSV
+666 KRDNHLYEISSV
-678 NNFMTP
+678 NNFMTA
-684 EDRADIAE
+684 EDRVDIAA
-692 LVSQELEDDHH
+692 LISHELEKDDH
-703 VDIYNFEMIKNHDH
+703 VDIYNFEMVKSNGH

-754 IGSDHSLE
+754 IGDDLSLE
-762 EVFNNFDEDYLLT
+762 QIFDNFDEQYLLT
-775 IDDKRYKLLDKET
+775 IDNKRYKLLDKDE
-788 IQAKL
+788 IQKKL
-793 DELRKDESGKNKKAT
+793 DELRQSEK
-808 K
+808 